1 MVHDVPP
8 DAAGRA
14 GMNAAAGPVALL
26 VEDDADARLGLARA
40 LRRAG
45 IECVEAGDAPSALA
59 LVHGTAFD
67 IAILDLVLGDQED
80 GGLAVLTALREAG
93 RTVPAVIITAF
104 ADVDRLKRAL
114 NLGASFL
121 LEKPFRGAEL
131 VETVRKLLGDQR
143 DLGGLVADAI
153 ARSGLTE
160 REAEIARLVLKGLPS
175 LEIATVLGSS
185 DKTVRQHISRIYEK
199 CGVSSRPELFHF
211 VFPF

>member
-1 MVHDVPP
+1 MTS
-8 DAAGRA
+8 AAV
-14 GMNAAAGPVALL
+14 PVALL

-45 IECVEAGDAPSALA
+45 IECIEAGDSASALA
-59 LVHGTAFD
+59 LVGSAPFD
-67 IAILDLVLGDQED
+67 IAILDLVLGDDD
-80 GGLAVLTALREAG
+80 GGGLSVLTALRAAG
-93 RTVPAVIITAF
+93 RSVPAVIITAF
-104 ADVDRLKRAL
+104 ADVDRLKRVL

-121 LEKPFRGAEL
+121 LEKPFRGSEL

-143 DLGGLVADAI
+143 DLGGLVTEAI
-153 ARSGLTE
+153 SRAGLTD

>member
-1 MVHDVPP
+1 MSPE
-8 DAAGRA
+8 AA
-14 GMNAAAGPVALL
+14 PVALL

-45 IECVEAGDAPSALA
+45 IECIEAGDVASAIA
-59 LVHGTAFD
+59 LVDGSSFD
-67 IAILDLVLGDQED
+67 IAILDVVLGDDEA
-80 GGLAVLTALREAG
+80 GGLSVLTALRAAG
-93 RTVPAVIITAF
+93 RSMPAVIITAF

-143 DLGGLVADAI
+143 DLGGLVTEAI

-199 CGVSSRPELFHF
+199 CGVSSRPELFHY

>member
-1 MVHDVPP
+1 MS
-8 DAAGRA
+8 
-14 GMNAAAGPVALL
+14 AAAEPVALL

-40 LRRAG
+40 LQRAG
-45 IECVEAGDAPSALA
+45 IGCIEAADVE
-59 LVHGTAFD
+59 TAIAQVATAVFD
-67 IAILDLVLGDQED
+67 IAILDLVLGDD
-80 GGLAVLTALREAG
+80 DGGGLAVLTALRGAG
-93 RTVPAVIITAF
+93 RSTPAVIITAF

-121 LEKPFRGAEL
+121 LEKPFRGADL
-131 VETVRKLLGDQR
+131 VETVRKLLGDER
-143 DLGGLVADAI
+143 DLGRLVTEAI
-153 ARSGLTE
+153 ARSGLTD

-199 CGVSSRPELFHF
+199 CGVSSRPELFHY

>member
-1 MVHDVPP
+1 MVHHLPSH
-8 DAAGRA
+8 
-14 GMNAAAGPVALL
+14 AAGPARMSAVALL

-45 IECVEAGDAPSALA
+45 IECVEAGDAAAAIALLRSAS
-59 LVHGTAFD
+59 FD
-67 IAILDLVLGDQED
+67 IAILDLVLGDDD
-80 GGLAVLTALREAG
+80 GGGLSVLAALRESG
-93 RTVPAVIITAF
+93 RSVPAVIITAF

-143 DLGGLVADAI
+143 DLGGLVSEAI
-153 ARSGLTE
+153 ARAGLTE

-199 CGVSSRPELFHF
+199 CGVSSRPELFHY

>member
-1 MVHDVPP
+1 MST
-8 DAAGRA
+8 
-14 GMNAAAGPVALL
+14 AAAAVALL

-40 LRRAG
+40 LRRG
-45 IECVEAGDAPSALA
+45 GVECLEAADAASALA
-59 LVHGTAFD
+59 LVGSSSFD
-67 IAILDLVLGDQED
+67 IAILDLVLGED
-80 GGLAVLTALREAG
+80 DNGGLSVLAALRAAG
-93 RTVPAVIITAF
+93 RSVPAVIITAF

-121 LEKPFRGAEL
+121 IEKPFRGAEL

-143 DLGGLVADAI
+143 DLGGLVTEAI
-153 ARSGLTE
+153 ARAGLTE